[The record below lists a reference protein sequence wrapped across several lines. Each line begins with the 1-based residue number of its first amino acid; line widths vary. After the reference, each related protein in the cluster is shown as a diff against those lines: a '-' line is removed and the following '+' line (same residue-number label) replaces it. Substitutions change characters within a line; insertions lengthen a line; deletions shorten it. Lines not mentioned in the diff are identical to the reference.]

1 MCGVNVG
8 LGVSDHSGWA
18 VMVAVGGD
26 RNEVAV
32 IDRRRLELCDP
43 ALPRQAYHAAE
54 HLALDEASTVVA
66 SVERSARTA
75 AAEALGA
82 LVDELTRAGHDV
94 SALAVA
100 EGTAP
105 VPDDL
110 ARILASHALLHAA
123 EGQLFRDALVDGAA
137 HASVDVVRFAK
148 RTLAAEAADALG
160 RDADQLVAEIAAL
173 GRPIG
178 PPWRQDHKT
187 AALAGWLALAT
198 R

>member
-1 MCGVNVG
+1 MDVG

-18 VMVAVGGD
+18 VVVAVGGD
-26 RNEVAV
+26 RRAVEV
-32 IDRRRLELCDP
+32 IDRRRVELCDP

-54 HLALDEASTVVA
+54 HLSLDEASTVVA
-66 SVERSARTA
+66 AVVRSAKTA
-75 AAEALGA
+75 AAAALSA
-82 LVDELTRAGHDV
+82 LVGELTGASHDV
-94 SALAVA
+94 TALAVA

-123 EGQLFRDALVDGAA
+123 EGKLFRDALVSGAA
-137 HASVDVVRFAK
+137 SVGIEVVRFAK

-160 RDADQLVAEIAAL
+160 RDADQLVALVAAL

-178 PPWRQDHKT
+178 PPWRQDHKI
-187 AALAGWLALAT
+187 AALAGWLALGAST
-198 R
+198 T